1 MPAIVPAALALG
13 GGLAGTAG
21 ATALGLGTLGTIAG
35 GALGAGLG
43 DVTGDVVTN
52 QPITPLGVGLSAAGG
67 GLAGGLGAAGDAASG
82 ASAAGAAPAAGA
94 AAATA
99 PAAGAGA
106 SLSDFA
112 SQVAS
117 QGGDLGT
124 ALGGATAT
132 GAGDLGTALGGATAT
147 GASDLGALGAVPAS
161 ALSATT
167 PSDLSAALTA
177 APVTATS
184 ALPSADA
191 LLAAPSGAASGID
204 ITAAAPTVSGGSML
218 SNLLG
223 TGGGATLTSG
233 PQTSQGLLSGITG
246 FAQAHPIMTAGA
258 GLLASQAL
266 SPELANLQGP
276 TSAEN
281 QLLTNAQPA
290 INAANA
296 LIPDEA
302 TGTLPPGAQASV
314 TNALN
319 ADIASIQ
326 SRYASLGMSGSSAEA
341 QDIANAQNQSAALQ
355 FSLAQQATT
364 TGLTAL
370 GLTNSVYTQLL
381 QDQLTRQQ
389 DLQNAFANFAAAVG
403 GASALS
409 GATS

>member
-1 MPAIVPAALALG
+1 MPAAIPAAMAIG
-13 GGLAGTAG
+13 GGLGGSALGTSLLGETLG
-21 ATALGLGTLGTIAG
+21 ATLASVAG
-35 GALGAGLG
+35 GALGAGAG
-43 DVTGDVVTN
+43 DVLGDVVTN

-67 GLAGGLGAAGDAASG
+67 GLSGGLGAAGDAASSASTG

-106 SLSDFA
+106 SLSDFV

-117 QGGDLGT
+117 QG
-124 ALGGATAT
+124 
-132 GAGDLGTALGGATAT
+132 GDLGTALGGATAT

-161 ALSATT
+161 ALAATT
-167 PSDLSAALTA
+167 PSDLSAALSA
-177 APVTATS
+177 APVAATS
-184 ALPSADA
+184 GLPSADA

-223 TGGGATLTSG
+223 TGGSAALTSG
-233 PQTSQGLLSGITG
+233 PQTSQDLLSGITG
-246 FAQAHPIMTAGA
+246 FTQAHPIMTAGA

-276 TSAEN
+276 TSAEQ
-281 QLLTNAQPA
+281 QLLANAQPA

-341 QDIANAQNQSAALQ
+341 QDIANAQNQAAALQ